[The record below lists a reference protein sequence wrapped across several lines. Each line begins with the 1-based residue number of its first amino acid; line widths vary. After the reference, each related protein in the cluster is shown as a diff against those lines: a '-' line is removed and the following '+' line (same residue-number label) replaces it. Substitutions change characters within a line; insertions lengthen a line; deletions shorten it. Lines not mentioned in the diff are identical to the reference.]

1 MLDRSV
7 KHESVIKVQC
17 DVFAAC
23 KEEVKAKKRQQRK
36 QPKGLEKRGTNET
49 PIVVLPGYH
58 LETKTPLPNQI
69 KKKAPIANG
78 MPDRV
83 SLWKQERLCPNPRNA
98 RTGTEREEKARST
111 LLSVMTSM
119 NALSRGDEE
128 RDAGPGN
135 GVLQG
140 CRGPMNEGAW
150 SIKHSGDVCRG
161 SCPPEEDEH

>member
-1 MLDRSV
+1 M
-7 KHESVIKVQC
+7 IKVQC

-23 KEEVKAKKRQQRK
+23 KEEVEAKKRQQRK
-36 QPKGLEKRGTNET
+36 KPKGLEKRGANET

-58 LETKTPLPNQI
+58 LETKTPLPNQ

-78 MPDRV
+78 MPVWV
-83 SLWKQERLCPNPRNA
+83 SLWKQERLCPNSRNA
-98 RTGTEREEKARST
+98 RKGTKKEEKARST

-119 NALSRGDEE
+119 IALSHGDEE

-135 GVLQG
+135 WVLPG

-150 SIKHSGDVCRG
+150 SIEHSGDVCRG
-161 SCPPEEDEH
+161 SSPQEEDEH